1 MIHLQE
7 YDKKKKKI
15 DLNKIGGV
23 ILDSCLAVHRIL
35 GPGLLESAYTIALV
49 RELNLRGLFIR
60 TQVPVELSY
69 KEKPLGKVYVIDILV
84 EDEIILEIKSVTAIE
99 PIFKAQLITYLKLYQ
114 KKLGYL
120 INFNVPLL
128 KEGFHRI
135 VYQF

>member
-1 MIHLQE
+1 MLTR
-7 YDKKKKKI
+7 I
-15 DLNKIGGV
+15 DLNNVGGV
-23 ILDSCLAVHRIL
+23 ILDACLTVHKIL

-49 RELNLRGLFIR
+49 RELNLRGLHTR

-69 KEKPLGKVYVIDILV
+69 KEKPLGKVYVIDVLV
-84 EDEIILEIKSVTAIE
+84 EDEIILEIKSVASIE
-99 PIFKAQLITYLKLYQ
+99 PIFKAQLITYLKLSQ

-120 INFNVPLL
+120 INFNVSLL